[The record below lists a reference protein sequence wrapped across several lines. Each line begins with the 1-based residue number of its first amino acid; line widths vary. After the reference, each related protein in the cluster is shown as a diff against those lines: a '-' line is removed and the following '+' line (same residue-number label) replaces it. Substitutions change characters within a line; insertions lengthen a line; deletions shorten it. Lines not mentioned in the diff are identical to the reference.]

1 MGLRPLGTHR
11 DWCSLHKA
19 KPDGV
24 PAQPGA
30 SGLELPSLTK
40 RLHPIDNPC
49 KGLVFP
55 NAISLGTL
63 TTLKGKVRAQR
74 QVANTELK
82 SIFGAFFWSDIALFW
97 VFPY

>member
-1 MGLRPLGTHR
+1 MH
-11 DWCSLHKA
+11 SV

-30 SGLELPSLTK
+30 SGHELPSLTK

-63 TTLKGKVRAQR
+63 TTLKGKVRAQQ

-82 SIFGAFFWSDIALFW
+82 SIFGTFFFLSDIALFW
-97 VFPY
+97 VLPY